1 MIGEFTPEP
10 QRGAVLSIYGA
21 IYPIAGI
28 LAPLTMGNVLQQAA
42 VPLDGYLTGFAIN
55 GAILVTSGVLGLILL
70 RPDIE
75 CARLRPVTF
84 TNSLKPTAPA

>member
-1 MIGEFTPEP
+1 MISEFTPEP

-42 VPLDGYLTGFAIN
+42 VPLEGYLTGFAIN
-55 GAILVTSGVLGLILL
+55 GAILVTSGVLGLI
-70 RPDIE
+70 
-75 CARLRPVTF
+75 CYG
-84 TNSLKPTAPA
+84 PTSNAHV